1 MRLNLLDGIRGV
13 SQCHKIDNNTFNH
26 PEAEFAPGYLVVMA
40 AHINL
45 HRIEE
50 HNCSIPHDDYLK
62 AIAWHKALWGKDRY
76 RKERKNY
83 GHNYSLMTPL
93 VSPDSVDDATTAI
106 SSCIRT
112 LACGRNNEQRPEG
125 ISALTQVVGELHD
138 NVWSHG
144 FSTGFSFAQKWAV
157 PGANPSDYYI
167 EFALADHGKGFLNE
181 LKSAGIPNINTHE
194 DAIRWCL
201 KEGNSSKHADLH
213 DGWEQSLPDWH
224 TGGNVFGRGVS
235 VKEKENNHQ
244 GLGLYHLV
252 RLINSYN
259 GELLLATG
267 DVCLKMK
274 RGKETYSR
282 MPTLWQ
288 GVAISC
294 RFKVSE
300 LSATKEDNIDPEI
313 LEIIRQLK
321 GEG

>member
-1 MRLNLLDGIRGV
+1 MRLNLVDGISNV
-13 SQCHKIDNNTFNH
+13 PQFHEASCNKFTH
-26 PEAEFAPGYLVVMA
+26 PEAEFTPGYLVVMA

-50 HNCSIPHDDYLK
+50 SNCSMPHDGYLK
-62 AIAWHKALWGKDRY
+62 AIAWHKALWGQDRY
-76 RKERKNY
+76 KKERKNF
-83 GHNYSLMTPL
+83 GQNYSLVTPL
-93 VSPDSVDDATTAI
+93 TNPSSVDEATTAI

-112 LACGRNNEQRPEG
+112 LACGDSVDRPEG

-157 PGANPSDYYI
+157 PGSSPPDHYI
-167 EFALADHGKGFLNE
+167 EFALADHGKGFLSE
-181 LKSAGIPNINTHE
+181 LKSAGIPGIHSHE
-194 DAIRWCL
+194 DAIKWCIL
-201 KEGNSSKHADLH
+201 EGNSSKHADLQ

-252 RLINSYN
+252 KLINSYK

-267 DVCLKMK
+267 DVCLSLKD
-274 RGKETYSR
+274 GVEDYSR
-282 MPTLWQ
+282 MPTTWQ

-294 RFKVSE
+294 RFRVSE
-300 LSATKEDNIDPEI
+300 LSKATEENIDPGI
-313 LEIIRQLK
+313 LEIMKQLR